1 MSFSH
6 ERLDVYRTSLEFLSH
21 ASSMIE
27 SLPRG
32 RSDLADQL
40 DRASTSIV
48 LNIAEGAGKF
58 AKRDKRRFYQ
68 IAMGSVTECAAI
80 LDVCAG
86 LRAIDG
92 PRFAESKVLL
102 ERILAMLV
110 KLCKRMEDE

>member
-6 ERLDVYRTSLEFLSH
+6 ERLDVYRASLEFLSQ
-21 ASSMIE
+21 SSSIIE

-32 RSDLADQL
+32 RSDLVDQL
-40 DRASTSIV
+40 DRAATSIV

-80 LDVCAG
+80 LDICAG
-86 LRAIDG
+86 LRVIDG
-92 PRFAESKVLL
+92 PRYAEGKAIL

-110 KLCKRMEDE
+110 KLCKRMEE